1 MNPTSNE
8 EWRDLADFPGYQVSN
23 LGNVRSVDRVVVN
36 SRERPLR
43 LKGKPLRPR
52 TDHDGYLQVGLSVCG
67 VRWTRMIHD
76 LVAQTFHGERP
87 PGHEIHHINHKRWDN
102 RAVNLC
108 YAPERT
114 HLVEHFTG
122 EDNPNSKLTAARIEE
137 IRTMLANGYSQ
148 RRIAQQVQVNQSTVS
163 RVAAGRTWGHLAIV
177 WPDRAQLSFT
187 DSMLDFSLDQV
198 TELAF

>member
-1 MNPTSNE
+1 ME
-8 EWRDLADFPGYQVSN
+8 EWRDVAGFAGHYQVSD

-43 LKGKPLRPR
+43 LKGRPLRPR
-52 TDHDGYLQVGLSVCG
+52 TDQDGYLSVGLSVVG

-76 LVAQTFHGERP
+76 LVATAFHGERP
-87 PGHEIHHINHKRWDN
+87 EGYEIHHRNHKRWDN

-108 YAPERT
+108 YVAARS
-114 HLVEHFTG
+114 HLVAHFTG

-148 RRIAQQVQVNQSTVS
+148 RRIAKHVQVSQPTIS
-163 RVAAGRTWGHLAIV
+163 RLVAGRTWQHLAIV
-177 WPDRAQLSFT
+177 WPGRAQLSFT
-187 DSMLDFSLDQV
+187 DGLLDFDLDQV